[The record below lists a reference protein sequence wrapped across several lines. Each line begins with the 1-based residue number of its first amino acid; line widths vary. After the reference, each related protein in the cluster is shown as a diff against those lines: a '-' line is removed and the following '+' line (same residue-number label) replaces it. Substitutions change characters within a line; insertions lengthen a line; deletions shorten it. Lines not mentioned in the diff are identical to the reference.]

1 MLVPSPPNRNG
12 ITSVRSRIPIL
23 LNHMLPFVIKIRF
36 VSLFCVEPEW
46 MRTPIR
52 FKVGWY
58 VRWRDVGI
66 GEPGFGVG
74 IFHVEKLRPPVVQAG
89 I

>member
-1 MLVPSPPNRNG
+1 
-12 ITSVRSRIPIL
+12 
-23 LNHMLPFVIKIRF
+23 
-36 VSLFCVEPEW
+36 

-66 GEPGFGVG
+66 GEPGFGVR